1 MYVTYNIVKAFRYLK
16 NERKSDKVVI
26 TLDASQFFTN
36 LLFLDD
42 VVIIHNGKGTEY
54 LMKQIIEVH
63 VSVWGLNINY
73 RKNKLYITNSK
84 KERDKCFMI
93 LGNII

>member
-1 MYVTYNIVKAFRYLK
+1 M
-16 NERKSDKVVI
+16 VI

-63 VSVWGLNINY
+63 TSVWGLNINY
-73 RKNKLYITNSK
+73 RKNKLYIINRQTAK
-84 KERDKCFMI
+84 KRET
-93 LGNII
+93 